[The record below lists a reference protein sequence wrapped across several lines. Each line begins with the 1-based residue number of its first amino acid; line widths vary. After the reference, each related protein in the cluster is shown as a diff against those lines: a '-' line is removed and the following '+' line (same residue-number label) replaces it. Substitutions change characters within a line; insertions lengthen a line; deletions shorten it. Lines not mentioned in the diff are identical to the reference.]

1 MRQIFIIHGGSSFNS
16 IKRYREYL
24 TQLELSYDRMKLHKK
39 WPQWIAESLTEC
51 DVLLPTMP
59 NGNNAQYGEWKI
71 YFEKMIPFFKD
82 DVILIG
88 HSLGGTFLAKY
99 LHERPLKKPVRALL
113 LVAPCYNDESLEDLG
128 DFTISNA
135 ANINHSAHEIHIFHS
150 NDDDIVPFSEMT
162 KFEADL
168 PNAKTHVFTNRGHF
182 IDSTFPEL
190 LEILKQK

>member
-16 IKRYREYL
+16 IKRHKEYL

-39 WPQWIAESLTEC
+39 WPQLIAESLTEC
-51 DVLLPTMP
+51 DVLLPVMP
-59 NGNNAQYGEWKI
+59 NSNNAKYDEWKI

-82 DVILIG
+82 DIILIG

-99 LHERPLKKPVRALL
+99 LHEHPLKNPVRALL

-128 DFTISNA
+128 DFALSNA
-135 ANINHSAHEIHIFHS
+135 TNVSRSAHEIHIFHS
-150 NDDDIVPFSEMT
+150 IDDDIVPFSELA
-162 KFEADL
+162 KFQADI
-168 PNAKTHVFTNRGHF
+168 PDAITHVFENRGHF
-182 IDSTFPEL
+182 IDATFPEL